1 LSRRSSSSS
10 GAVARGRRGR
20 LQRVLPEEREAPRRA
35 ASASP
40 RQSAGAK
47 RRWCCAPGAAG
58 SGAAARAATVFLTA
72 KASQLRCSHFTTR
85 TALESQR
92 KSKRKKKRK
101 ERKEGRKSNIKKA
114 NVQRLLNNTAM
125 LRVVCSSGSVSSL
138 HARCCG

>member
-20 LQRVLPEEREAPRRA
+20 LQRVLPEEGEAPRRA

-72 KASQLRCSHFTTR
+72 KAAVLFPFNYKNSFGISEKKQ
-85 TALESQR
+85 
-92 KSKRKKKRK
+92 KKKKKERKK
-101 ERKEGRKSNIKKA
+101 ERKEKEYKKS
-114 NVQRLLNNTAM
+114 QCTAPFK
-125 LRVVCSSGSVSSL
+125 
-138 HARCCG
+138 